1 MIVGM
6 GVDLCEVGRLE
17 ETLAA
22 AHGPRF
28 LERVF
33 TPVEIAYAGSKG
45 NRSERLA
52 ARFAAKEAAMK
63 ALGTG
68 WSAEVGWQD
77 IEVTNLES
85 GQPVMTFKGGAAAVA
100 QRMGVKNI
108 LVSLSHARGFAVAS
122 VVLER
127 D

>member
-1 MIVGM
+1 M
-6 GVDLCEVGRLE
+6 L
-17 ETLAA
+17 
-22 AHGPRF
+22 F
-28 LERVF
+28 
-33 TPVEIAYAGSKG
+33 
-45 NRSERLA
+45 RS
-52 ARFAAKEAAMK
+52 
-63 ALGTG
+63 
-68 WSAEVGWQD
+68 EVGWQD

-85 GQPVMTFKGGAAAVA
+85 GQPVMTFKGGAGAVA